1 MDNRDDAFPVCVT
14 LVLVTEQACD
24 QLLDHQRG
32 LATRLQLQA
41 VGVSRRHVDAQI
53 EARRWRALNEHV
65 VVTHNGP
72 LTHTQRLWAVD
83 LSAPGLHALAGQ
95 TAMQMWGI
103 VGFETEIV
111 QILVPRGGHVLPVDD
126 VVVKVH
132 ESRRFVPDDVVH
144 GRAPQLVR
152 LARATIDAA
161 AWSQDIRTASRILVA
176 PVQQRRLRA
185 PQLRAEI
192 IAATRMP
199 YRRQLLALANDLCG
213 GAEALSEVEFLRFC
227 RRHGLPRPVCQRR
240 MDSAGRWR
248 YLDATFVRADG
259 SLLRVEIDGGIHLS
273 LAVRWQDTLKDNEAN
288 LDRRLVLRF
297 ASSAIYADDPQALA
311 QIRRGLAFVSG

>member
-1 MDNRDDAFPVCVT
+1 MTEPARDD
-14 LVLVTEQACD
+14 
-24 QLLDHQRG
+24 LLDHQQG

-41 VGVSRRHVDAQI
+41 LGMSKRQIDAQI
-53 EARRWRALNEHV
+53 EGRRWRALNEHV
-65 VVTHNGP
+65 IVTHNGP
-72 LTHTQRLWAVD
+72 LTHAQRLWSVD
-83 LSAPGLHALAGQ
+83 LSAPGLHAMAGQ
-95 TAMQMWGI
+95 TAMQMWGV
-103 VGFETEIV
+103 VGFETNTV
-111 QILVPRGGHVLPVDD
+111 QLLVPRGGHVLPVAGVD
-126 VVVKVH
+126 VKIH
-132 ESRRFVPDDVVH
+132 ESRRFAPDDVVH

-161 AWSQDIRTASRILVA
+161 AWSPDIRTASRILVA

-185 PQLRAEI
+185 PQLREEI
-192 IAATRMP
+192 IAAARMP

-297 ASSAIYADDPQALA
+297 ASAAIYADDRQALA
-311 QIRRGLAFVSG
+311 QIRRGLGSSAGEHAMTC

>member
-1 MDNRDDAFPVCVT
+1 MRHAYV
-14 LVLVTEQACD
+14 VTEQARD
-24 QLLDHQRG
+24 HLLEHQRG
-32 LATRLQLQA
+32 VATRLQLQA
-41 VGVSRRHVDAQI
+41 LGLSKRQIDAQV
-53 EARRWRALNEHV
+53 EGRRWRALNEHV
-65 VVTHNGP
+65 IVTHNGP
-72 LTHTQRLWAVD
+72 LTLAQRLWAVD
-83 LSAPGLHALAGQ
+83 LSAPGLHAMAGQ
-95 TAMQMWGI
+95 TSMQLWGVI
-103 VGFETEIV
+103 GFETSTV
-111 QILVPRGGHVLPVDD
+111 QLLVPRGGHVLPVAD
-126 VVVKVH
+126 VDVQIH
-132 ESRRFVPDDVVH
+132 ESRRFGPDDIVH

-161 AWSQDIRTASRILVA
+161 AWSPDIRTASRILVA

-185 PQLRAEI
+185 VQLQAEI

-273 LAVRWQDTLKDNEAN
+273 LAVRWKDTIKDNEAN
-288 LDRRLVLRF
+288 LDRLLVLRF
-297 ASSAIYADDPQALA
+297 ASAAIYADDPQAVA
-311 QIRRGLAFVSG
+311 QLRRGLEIVSG

>member
-1 MDNRDDAFPVCVT
+1 M
-14 LVLVTEQACD
+14 TEQACD
-24 QLLDHQRG
+24 TLLEQQRG
-32 LATRLQLQA
+32 LATRLQLQ
-41 VGVSRRHVDAQI
+41 VLGMSKRQIDAQI
-53 EARRWRALNEHV
+53 EGRRWRALNEHV
-65 VVTHNGP
+65 IVTHNGP
-72 LTHTQRLWAVD
+72 LTLSQRLWAVD
-83 LSAPGLHALAGQ
+83 LSAPGLHAMAGQ
-95 TAMQMWGI
+95 TALQMWGV
-103 VGFETEIV
+103 VGFETDTV
-111 QILVPRGGHVLPVDD
+111 HLLVPRGGHVLPVAD
-126 VVVKVH
+126 VVVKIH
-132 ESRRFVPDDVVH
+132 ESRRFEADDVVH

-152 LARATIDAA
+152 LARATVDAA
-161 AWSQDIRTASRILVA
+161 AWSHDIPTASRILVA

-259 SLLRVEIDGGIHLS
+259 SLLRVEIDGGVHLS

-288 LDRRLVLRF
+288 LDRKLVLRF
-297 ASSAIYADDPQALA
+297 ASAAIYADDQQALA
-311 QIRRGLAFVSG
+311 QILRGLKTVSG

>member
-1 MDNRDDAFPVCVT
+1 
-14 LVLVTEQACD
+14 
-24 QLLDHQRG
+24 
-32 LATRLQLQA
+32 
-41 VGVSRRHVDAQI
+41 
-53 EARRWRALNEHV
+53 V

-72 LTHTQRLWAVD
+72 LTPAQQLWAVD
-83 LSAPGLHALAGQ
+83 LSAPGLHAMAGL
-95 TAMQMWGI
+95 TAMQMWG
-103 VGFETEIV
+103 VTGFETDTV
-111 QILVPRGGHVLPVDD
+111 HTLVPRGGHVLPVAG
-126 VVVKVH
+126 VFVEVH
-132 ESRRFVPDDVVH
+132 ESRRFGLDDVVH

-152 LARATIDAA
+152 LGRATIDAA
-161 AWSQDIRTASRILVA
+161 SWSQDIWTASRILVS

-192 IAATRMP
+192 VAATRMR

-273 LAVRWQDTLKDNEAN
+273 LAVRWRDTLKDNEAN
-288 LDRRLVLRF
+288 LDRKLVLRF
-297 ASSAIYADDPQALA
+297 ASAAIYADDPQALA
-311 QIRRGLAFVSG
+311 QIRRGLQIVSGWARYDVPSR